1 MRPATKIGLLVT
13 HLMAFESGSVYP
25 ASKRIEGTICVDPA
39 NPAEVPAVTLI
50 SVSYTHLR
58 AHET

>member
-39 NPAEVPAVTLI
+39 NPAEVPAVILI
-50 SVSYTHLR
+50 
-58 AHET
+58 